1 MERKELFQIGEVS
14 RLFHISVGILR
25 HYDKIGLLQPEYTDP
40 DTGYRYYSTRQF
52 ECLNTIRYL
61 RALDI
66 PLEKIALF
74 LHNRDTDS
82 IHKLLLEQKEI
93 VEKRQR
99 ELEIIEHKI
108 ENRLNCL
115 EDALNSSLDEIRVIK
130 MPKRRLAAL
139 KKQLLPKNYLDLEQS
154 IRELEKDEE
163 NTTVFLGK
171 VGLGFSE
178 DTLKERKYQPYEIVF
193 IILDEEDKFKG
204 EMIRLPE
211 ETCVTIRFC
220 GGHEK
225 APAYY
230 DKLMDYI
237 EENHYIISGF
247 SKEITM
253 IDYGLTNDVSRFV
266 TEIQIPVRK
275 NGEIFSHKS

>member
-14 RLFHISVGILR
+14 KLFHISVGILR

-74 LHNRDTDS
+74 LHNRDIDS
-82 IHKLLLEQKEI
+82 IHELLQEQKEI

-99 ELEIIEHKI
+99 ELQAIERKI
-108 ENRLNCL
+108 SNRLNQL
-115 EDALNSSLDEIRVIK
+115 EDALNSSLDKIQMVK
-130 MPKRRLAAL
+130 NPQRRLAAL
-139 KKQLLPKNYLDLEQS
+139 KKQLSPTNYLDLEQS
-154 IRELEKDEE
+154 IRELEKEE
-163 NTTVFLGK
+163 EHTTVFLGK

-178 DTLKERKYQPYEIVF
+178 QTLKERKYRPYELVF
-193 IILDEEDKFKG
+193 IILDEEDHFNG
-204 EMIRLPE
+204 EIIRLPE
-211 ETCVTIRFC
+211 ETCVTLRFC

-237 EENHYIISGF
+237 EEHHYTIAGF

-266 TEIQIPVRK
+266 TEIQIPVREK
-275 NGEIFSHKS
+275 